1 MSHVMNTYARQPV
14 AFVRGQ
20 GAWLYDEAG
29 KKYLDALAGIA
40 VNTLGHDHPRLV
52 AALTE
57 QIRRI
62 IHTSN
67 LFQNPLQE
75 QAADRIAEITGLD
88 EVFFCNSG
96 LEANEAAIKVARK
109 YGHDRG
115 VNEPAIIVM
124 EKAFH
129 GRSLATLS
137 AGGSRKVQAGFEPLV
152 QGFVRVPLNDLDAV
166 RQVAAN
172 NKNVV
177 AVFVEPIQGEGGIN
191 VSRLEYLKGLK
202 DICDQNQWLFMSD
215 EVQCGL
221 GRTGK
226 WFVYQHAGFQPDV
239 VPLAK
244 GLAGGVPV
252 GACVVGN
259 RAKGVFK
266 PGNHGS
272 TFGGNPLA
280 MTGIITTI
288 DTMKDEGLL
297 ENAARVGD
305 AIRNGLAAAL
315 KGPNGSYLGGVVEV
329 RGMGMM
335 IGIELDRPC
344 GELVKMGLDA
354 GIVFNVTADSVIRL
368 LPPLIMTADEGRE
381 VVARLAPLVKEFL
394 SRSAAP
400 QAKTAAAR

>member
-20 GAWLYDEAG
+20 GVWLWDEAG

-40 VNTLGHDHPRLV
+40 VNTLGYGHPKLKK
-52 AALTE
+52 ALIARVE
-57 QIRRI
+57 SGVL
-62 IHTSN
+62 HTSN
-67 LFQNPLQE
+67 LWRIPDQE
-75 QAADRIAEITGLD
+75 AAADRIAEITGLD

-96 LEANEAAIKVARK
+96 LEANEAAIKIARK
-109 YGHDRG
+109 YGHERG
-115 VNEPAIIVM
+115 VAEPAIIVM

-137 AGGSRKVQAGFEPLV
+137 ATGSRKVQAGFEPLV
-152 QGFVRVPLNDLDAV
+152 SGFVRVPLNDLEAV
-166 RQVAAN
+166 RQVAEH

-191 VSRLEYLKGLK
+191 VSRLEYLRGLK
-202 DICDQNQWLFMSD
+202 EICERKEWLFMSD

-244 GLAGGVPV
+244 GLASGVPV
-252 GACVVGN
+252 GACVVGG
-259 RAKGVFK
+259 RAKGIFK

-280 MTGIITTI
+280 MTGVVATI
-288 DTMKDEGLL
+288 DTIKEEGLL
-297 ENAARVGD
+297 ANAAKVGQV
-305 AIRNGLAAAL
+305 IRDGLKSELGAAP
-315 KGPNGSYLGGVVEV
+315 KDI
-329 RGMGMM
+329 RGMGLM
-335 IGIELDRPC
+335 IGMELGQSC
-344 GELVKMGLDA
+344 GELVRQALEAGLV
-354 GIVFNVTADSVIRL
+354 INVTADNVVRL
-368 LPPLIMTADEGRE
+368 LPPLVMSEAEGRT
-381 VVARLAPLVKEFL
+381 VVERLAPLVRAFL
-394 SRSAAP
+394 ARSSEA
-400 QAKTAAAR
+400 TAAAR

>member
-20 GAWLYDEAG
+20 GVWLYDTAG
-29 KKYLDALAGIA
+29 KKYLDALSGIA
-40 VNTLGHDHPRLV
+40 VNTLGHNHPRLV
-52 AALTE
+52 KAL
-57 QIRRI
+57 QDQVASI

-75 QAADRIAEITGLD
+75 AAADRIARITGLD

-96 LEANEAAIKVARK
+96 LEANEAALKVARK

-115 VNEPAIIVM
+115 IDEPAIIVM

-137 AGGSRKVQAGFEPLV
+137 ATASRKVQAGFEPLV
-152 QGFVRVPLNDLDAV
+152 QGFVRVPLNDLEAV
-166 RQVAAN
+166 KQVAAR

-202 DICDQNQWLFMSD
+202 EICDRNEWLFMSD
-215 EVQCGL
+215 EIQCGL

-226 WFVYQHAGFQPDV
+226 WFVYQHAGFLPDV

-252 GACVVGN
+252 GACVVGG

-288 DTMKDEGLL
+288 DTMEEEGLL
-297 ENAARVGD
+297 QNAARVGE
-305 AIRNGLAAAL
+305 AILDGLHESLA
-315 KGPNGSYLGGVVEV
+315 GVPGVTEV
-329 RGMGMM
+329 RGKGLM
-335 IGIELDRPC
+335 IGVELDRPC
-344 GELVKMGLDA
+344 GELVKKALDA
-354 GIVFNVTADSVIRL
+354 GLVINVTADNVIRM
-368 LPPLIMTADEGRE
+368 LPPLIMSEAEGRD
-381 VVARLAPLVKEFL
+381 VVERLVPLVKAFV
-394 SRSAAP
+394 AQGTAQP
-400 QAKTAAAR
+400 KAAAVR